1 MKNLL
6 FVILV
11 ILGINCTMNIS
22 VFAQSNEVSTFQ
34 SSSIG
39 IVAGYNE
46 SIVRD
51 ARSYYYPHNYYK
63 EYHAERF
70 RGYSVGVSFNT
81 NLQDNGGFATLTLEA
96 LLQTLPMY
104 DFDIYAI
111 RDFPIGNDNEPSTVH
126 NHSPNRMVT
135 LNSLYNI
142 NLFNTGFSCS
152 VGGSLGYIFNGEFRK
167 SAVVDSFILE
177 FISNEYLTPIEP
189 VVFGEEI
196 EFSPDSRNL
205 QRLRFAMIFG
215 LNYNFSFQKMN
226 IEPFIRYNHS
236 LNFHSHNNLDD
247 LFLHGFQTGLSVRF
261 QL

>member
-1 MKNLL
+1 MKKIL
-6 FVILV
+6 FVTLIQLV
-11 ILGINCTMNIS
+11 ISTNLTTTLL
-22 VFAQSNEVSTFQ
+22 AQTEVESKIQ

-39 IVAGYNE
+39 IIVGYNE

-51 ARSYYYPHNYYK
+51 ARSYYYPHEYYK
-63 EYHAERF
+63 EYHPEKF
-70 RGYSVGVSFNT
+70 RGYSVGVSYNT
-81 NLQDNGGFATLTLEA
+81 NLHDNGGFATLTLEA

-104 DFDIYAI
+104 DFDTYAI
-111 RDFPIGNDNEPSTVH
+111 HDFPIGNDYEPSTVH

-135 LNSLYNI
+135 FNSLYNI
-142 NLFNTGFSCS
+142 NLFNSGFSCS
-152 VGGSLGYIFNGEFRK
+152 IGGSLGYIFNGEFRK

-177 FISNEYLTPIEP
+177 FISDKYLTPIEP
-189 VVFGEEI
+189 VVYGEEI

-236 LNFHSHNNLDD
+236 LNFHSHNNLED

-261 QL
+261 PL